1 MSEQKHTP
9 GPWEA
14 HKPDGYFGYLI
25 YAPDE
30 SIVAREVHP
39 KANAALIAAAP
50 ETAAELERVRAENAQ
65 LASACARMRDL
76 FIQDKGEYA
85 VCRQDEAMM
94 GIGDQMLVGNAL
106 QALEDAIAA
115 ERES

>member
-1 MSEQKHTP
+1 MSEHTP

-50 ETAAELERVRAENAQ
+50 ETAAELERVKSALDRALYELFKNGLSDTDAYKNG
-65 LASACARMRDL
+65 ARLIDW
-76 FIQDKGEYA
+76 KVEK
-85 VCRQDEAMM
+85 EA
-94 GIGDQMLVGNAL
+94 G
-106 QALEDAIAA
+106 
-115 ERES
+115 